1 MLVLCL
7 KERPNQQGVPGI
19 NLLEGNLLIG
29 SKQDEVDSQTFSG
42 VDSKKLSRTW
52 LRVSP
57 RKSLSLLISYQ
68 NDPVSLGGMN

>member
-1 MLVLCL
+1 MP
-7 KERPNQQGVPGI
+7 EREQPNQQGVPGI

-42 VDSKKLSRTW
+42 ADSKKLSRTW

-57 RKSLSLLISYQ
+57 RKESATA
-68 NDPVSLGGMN
+68 D